1 MSFGQEVKDFIGAFQ
16 ATKKMFQD
24 DDKLDIER
32 QRLLMQTNYWAS
44 KQASLNGK
52 GVGETT
58 ADPATAAGDAARQK
72 YYGSGGGGD
81 GGSYSTPGV
90 DDPQASSIL
99 GFIRQHESANNYDN
113 AVGGAIPG
121 LSNMTIAQVYGVQDK
136 MKGQG
141 RESTAVGGYQT
152 IKPTLQAVVQQLG
165 LDPNTTKF
173 SKDVQDQIG
182 LRLLANRGYNAFKSG
197 RMSQEGFMHNLSQE
211 WAALP
216 KDQSGASYYSGV
228 GSNKAGA
235 SWQQFANAFTNYG
248 GTVTAGATPEEAPTT
263 QAVPTKRLSQAE
275 VNNGLRANG
284 ILKDGAQP
292 AKTAQAVPTMNPKP
306 QTAADLEGGSWGQEA
321 PSGNKDPTGQ
331 DIPAGYHWENGTI
344 LPDNP
349 PDEQD
354 QG

>member
-1 MSFGQEVKDFIGAFQ
+1 MSFGQEIKDFIGAFQ
-16 ATKKMFQD
+16 ATNKIFQD
-24 DDKLDIER
+24 DQKLDLER

-44 KQASLNGK
+44 KQAALTGK
-52 GVGETT
+52 GAGETT
-58 ADPATAAGDAARQK
+58 ADPATAAGDAARQR
-72 YYGSGGGGD
+72 YYGGSGGGGN
-81 GGSYSTPGV
+81 YSTPGI

-121 LSNMTIAQVYGVQDK
+121 LSNMTIAQVYGVQDR
-136 MKGQG
+136 MKSQG

-173 SKDVQDQIG
+173 TKDVQDRIG
-182 LRLLANRGYNAFKSG
+182 LQLLANRGYNAFKSG
-197 RMSQEGFMHNLSQE
+197 KMSQEGFMHNLSQE

-216 KDQSGASYYSGV
+216 KDQSGRSYYAGV
-228 GSNKAGA
+228 GSNRAGA

-248 GTVTAGATPEEAPTT
+248 STVAAAPEAAPDTTTAATP
-263 QAVPTKRLSQAE
+263 AVPTTSMSKAQI
-275 VNNGLRANG
+275 NDGLRKNG
-284 ILKDGAQP
+284 ILKDGVQP
-292 AKTAQAVPTMNPKP
+292 AAPATTPAVPSYTSSD
-306 QTAADLEGGSWGQEA
+306 TWGEKA
-321 PSGNKDPTGQ
+321 PAGNKDPTGQ
-331 DIPAGYHWENGTI
+331 DIPEGYHWENGTI

-349 PDEQD
+349 PDEQ